1 MALYAM
7 ADLHLSLSTNKPMD
21 VFGERWA
28 NYHQRI
34 KDNWCLEDNDTIVI
48 PGDISWAMNFEEL
61 KADFEFLGNLKGKK
75 IISKGNHDY
84 WWNSLKKLNEFAS
97 NYGDIQF
104 LHNNAF
110 EYKEYSICG
119 TRGWIQEPGESS
131 DLKVLVREAG
141 RLKLSL
147 NKAIGEPIVF
157 LHYPPIYAGIYCKE
171 IMDVLLEY
179 NIKRCLYGHLHGPA
193 ISAAKVGN
201 FYNIDFSLISSDYLN
216 FTPLLIEP

>member
-61 KADFEFLGNLKGKK
+61 KEDFEFLGNLKGKK

-110 EYKEYSICG
+110 EYKEYSC
-119 TRGWIQEPGESS
+119 
-131 DLKVLVREAG
+131 
-141 RLKLSL
+141 
-147 NKAIGEPIVF
+147 
-157 LHYPPIYAGIYCKE
+157 
-171 IMDVLLEY
+171 LLY
-179 NIKRCLYGHLHGPA
+179 TSRC
-193 ISAAKVGN
+193 V
-201 FYNIDFSLISSDYLN
+201 
-216 FTPLLIEP
+216 